1 MLELCIGE
9 VLVGFDIFS
18 FYLGSS
24 LGAGQWRFLKGFT
37 GFSTG
42 WEGSTRAPQP
52 DFFVY
57 ISPGR
62 FNRRDGTGRSHR
74 LAWSIAQAR
83 QQDQKQS
90 HQLLQSSFNLH
101 SSTFARLS
109 MHKFRYTCSGALHS
123 HAAQPV

>member
-42 WEGSTRAPQP
+42 RAARGRPNP
-52 DFFVY
+52 
-57 ISPGR
+57 ISLFIFHQGVLTEEMGR
-62 FNRRDGTGRSHR
+62 EDLT
-74 LAWSIAQAR
+74 
-83 QQDQKQS
+83 D
-90 HQLLQSSFNLH
+90 
-101 SSTFARLS
+101 
-109 MHKFRYTCSGALHS
+109 
-123 HAAQPV
+123 